1 MNIETKIRTNGNVK
15 EADLIYC
22 GGDIVTINDTYP
34 SAEALAIRDGKI
46 IAVGTVDEVMAF
58 KGPGTKIIDLDGK
71 TMMPGLIDPHSH
83 VTLTAA
89 KLWGANISP
98 PPVGTVASH
107 ADLKRIL
114 REYMQARQV
123 QPGDWIFGM
132 GYDDTSMTEQRH
144 PDRDVL
150 DEVSVENPIIL
161 LHISGHMM
169 AANSMALKLAGI
181 DDSAENPEG
190 GVIQR
195 RRGTNDPNG
204 VFEETAIILMFSGI
218 PMPSPDRIA
227 DELADTLAH
236 YAKHGITTAQDGAIK
251 IPDIVDI
258 FKKMGQDGR
267 LPIDVIGYPLYEVSE
282 QLLTGYVNDTA
293 YQDHFRLGGLK
304 MVLDGSIQAYTAYLS
319 KPYHIQ
325 PDIEAAEGGVYRGY
339 PMIESQDVVDEQVLA
354 AYKNNWPLLCH
365 TNGDAATDM
374 LLTAVEKAE
383 NAYSGL
389 DRRSVIIHAQ
399 TMREDQLD
407 LALKLGMIPSFFP
420 AHVYYWGDRHRDL
433 FLGPDRGPRV
443 DPLKSALDRGMVFT
457 GHHDCPVTPVDMMT
471 VIWAAVNRVTSSG
484 KQLGPEQRIPV
495 IEALKMVTKY
505 AAYQYF
511 EEDKKG
517 TLEPGK
523 LADLVILSDNP
534 LKINTM
540 AIKDIVIE
548 ETVKEGVS
556 VYRKAEEPN

>member
-1 MNIETKIRTNGNVK
+1 MSTNTKMATNEKIE
-15 EADLIYC
+15 EADLVYC
-22 GGDIVTINDTYP
+22 GGDIITINDNQP
-34 SAEALAIRDGKI
+34 FAEALAVKNGRIL
-46 IAVGTVDEVMAF
+46 AVGTVDEVKVF
-58 KGPGTKIIDLDGK
+58 KGPGTKTVDLDGK

-98 PPVGTVASH
+98 PPVGTVTSYDA
-107 ADLKRIL
+107 LKRIL

-123 QPGDWIFGM
+123 KPGEWIYGM
-132 GYDDTSMTEQRH
+132 GYDDTSMAEQRH
-144 PDRDVL
+144 PDRKLL
-150 DEVSVENPIIL
+150 DEVSAENPIIIS
-161 LHISGHMM
+161 HISGHVM
-169 AANSMALKLAGI
+169 AANSTALKLAGI
-181 DDSAENPEG
+181 DATTENPEG

-195 RRGTNDPNG
+195 YKDTTEPNG
-204 VFEETAIILMFSGI
+204 VLEETAIQLMFAGI
-218 PMPSPDRIA
+218 PMPGPDRVA
-227 DELADTLAH
+227 EELADTLAH
-236 YAKHGITTAQDGAIK
+236 YAKHGITTAQDGAVK
-251 IPDIVDI
+251 IPEIVDI
-258 FKKMGQDGR
+258 FKKMGREGR

-293 YQDHFRLGGLK
+293 YQNHFRLGGLK

-319 KPYHIQ
+319 KPYHVQ
-325 PDIEAAEGGVYRGY
+325 PDIEAAENGAYRGY
-339 PMIESQDVVDEQVLA
+339 PMIESQDDVDEQVLA

-374 LLTAVEKAE
+374 LLSAVQKAE
-383 NAYSGL
+383 STYPGK

-407 LALKLGMIPSFFP
+407 LAHELGMIPSFFP

-433 FLGPDRGPRV
+433 FLGPERGHRV

-495 IEALKMVTKY
+495 IEALKMVTCY
-505 AAYQYF
+505 AAHQYF
-511 EEDKKG
+511 EEEIKG

-534 LKINTM
+534 LKIDPM
-540 AIKDIVIE
+540 SIKEIVIE
-548 ETVKEGVS
+548 ETIKEGITI
-556 VYRKAEEPN
+556 YRAE